1 MGCCGENSVE
11 ITEDKNNNKVEQ
23 INVGKKNEQNEN
35 IKKNNE
41 IKNSD
46 NQEKQ
51 NDIFKILDDS
61 MKEEKKINKGNKES
75 IEANEETG
83 IQTKVKKNKKFKESI
98 ILENRSDNE
107 NNAIKEYNNNIEK

>member
-1 MGCCGENSVE
+1 MLLKKMGCCGAVE
-11 ITEDKNNNKVEQ
+11 IMEDKNNNKVEQ

-35 IKKNNE
+35 NNE

-83 IQTKVKKNKKFKESI
+83 IQTKVKKNKKFRESI

>member
-1 MGCCGENSVE
+1 M
-11 ITEDKNNNKVEQ
+11 NKKM
-23 INVGKKNEQNEN
+23 IMN
-35 IKKNNE
+35 
-41 IKNSD
+41 
-46 NQEKQ
+46 
-51 NDIFKILDDS
+51 

-83 IQTKVKKNKKFKESI
+83 IQTKVKKNKKFRESI